1 MVELFTSMMSV
12 DRALLDCKVMS
23 VWMPSVN
30 IGIAFPGKST
40 AHMHI
45 HNADRP
51 YQLDQSNP
59 LPYHAQSHP
68 TTFC

>member
-1 MVELFTSMMSV
+1 MVELFTSIMSV
-12 DRALLDCKVMS
+12 DRALLVCKVMP
-23 VWMPSVN
+23 VCMPSVD

-51 YQLDQSNP
+51 
-59 LPYHAQSHP
+59 
-68 TTFC
+68 